1 MKVSFNPAYSY
12 KTQSFGKNEN
22 IADVKKTYTDKEIKV
37 AKTKKAI
44 SECAT
49 IAVGVGILYFAM
61 KNNFK
66 INKIK
71 NHEKKLREL
80 ANLEEPTIRIAN
92 LANDNFIRV

>member
-12 KTQSFGKNEN
+12 KTPSFGKNEQ
-22 IADVKKTYTDKEIKV
+22 ISAEKKTYTDKEIMV
-37 AKTKKAI
+37 AKTKKAV

-80 ANLEEPTIRIAN
+80 ANLEAPTIRFST
-92 LANDNFIRV
+92 LANDNFIKV

>member
-12 KTQSFGKNEN
+12 KTQTFGKNVN
-22 IADVKKTYTDKEIKV
+22 DAAPKTYTDKEIKV

-71 NHEKKLREL
+71 NHEKKLKEL
-80 ANLEEPTIRIAN
+80 ANLEAPTIRIAS